1 MTIIK
6 IKENNNI
13 VEYDTDNINI
23 VKWLYDLYRNML
35 IMQGTEIS
43 DASWDGIS
51 NNDWSILI
59 YSNISILCYL

>member
-43 DASWDGIS
+43 DAS
-51 NNDWSILI
+51 
-59 YSNISILCYL
+59 